1 MLRAFHATLNSL
13 PANLT
18 RAGLLLITVTIIG
31 TAGYMIIEGWSL
43 LDAVYMTVIVLT
55 TIGFEET
62 HTLDDPGRIFTIFL
76 AVFGV
81 GAIFYTVVSAFQ
93 FVLEGELGNI
103 LGVHHMKS
111 QIESL
116 RNHYILCGFGR
127 VGEEVARQFVSRK
140 VPFVVIENTPEAV
153 QRAQQRGY
161 PLLIG
166 DATTDEMLRQAGIE
180 RATGLLAASDS
191 DAGNTFITLTAKAL
205 NPTILV
211 IARAAYPDSTPRM
224 QRAGADRVFSP
235 YVTAGRQM
243 ANSAMQPMMVEFI
256 DTLAV
261 QTGGPIIAE
270 LDISAGSELPG
281 RSVHDLLH
289 ECPTITVLGLRR
301 QSHDVMVG
309 PPADTR
315 LEAGDR
321 LILLGEKDDLDRL
334 QLGSQRD
341 AS

>member
-1 MLRAFHATLNSL
+1 MLRAFRATLNSL

-18 RAGLLLITVTIIG
+18 RAGVLLITVTIVG

-62 HTLDDPGRIFTIFL
+62 HQLDDPGRIFTIFL

-93 FVLEGELGNI
+93 FMLEGELGNI
-103 LGVHHMKS
+103 LGVHRMKS

-127 VGEEVARQFVSRK
+127 VGEEVARQFVSRN
-140 VPFVVIENTPEAV
+140 VAFAVIENTPEAV

-180 RATGLLAASDS
+180 RAAGLLAASDS

-205 NPTILV
+205 NPNILV
-211 IARAAYPDSTPRM
+211 IARAAHPDSTPRM
-224 QRAGADRVFSP
+224 ERAGADRVFSP

-256 DTLAV
+256 DTLAA

-270 LDISAGSELPG
+270 LDISADSELPG

-289 ECPTITVLGLRR
+289 QCPTIIVLGLRR

-309 PPADTR
+309 PPGDTR

-321 LILLGEKDDLDRL
+321 LILMGEKDDLDRL
-334 QLGSQRD
+334 QLGSQRN